1 MANLNITIESY
12 KNNVHLFYCKK
23 KVEKIPILCQE
34 LIRFS
39 EKSWCFPGKKSL
51 FKIQKLEQGI

>member
-23 KVEKIPILCQE
+23 KVEKIPILWQE

-39 EKSWCFPGKKSL
+39 EKS
-51 FKIQKLEQGI
+51 

>member
-23 KVEKIPILCQE
+23 KGRKNT
-34 LIRFS
+34 
-39 EKSWCFPGKKSL
+39 
-51 FKIQKLEQGI
+51 GIMSRIDKVF

>member
-12 KNNVHLFYCKK
+12 KTMCIYSIAKK

-39 EKSWCFPGKKSL
+39 EKS
-51 FKIQKLEQGI
+51 

>member
-23 KVEKIPILCQE
+23 KKVEKIPILCQE

-39 EKSWCFPGKKSL
+39 EKS
-51 FKIQKLEQGI
+51 

>member
-34 LIRFS
+34 LIRFI
-39 EKSWCFPGKKSL
+39 EKS
-51 FKIQKLEQGI
+51 